1 MSDRITEPWVKLC
14 NLYREKTI
22 MLAVLI
28 VMTDMDLP
36 HDLLGY
42 GWVGSSGLTRSR
54 WVGLW
59 YATGE
64 SL

>member
-1 MSDRITEPWVKLC
+1 
-14 NLYREKTI
+14 

-42 GWVGSSGLTRSR
+42 GWVRSSGLTRSR

-59 YATGE
+59 YAIGE
-64 SL
+64 SLCAWFLVWLQE